1 MALKMVKTEN
11 GWVEGLPGGNYTV
24 SVFKGIPYAAPP
36 VGENRWRAPQPAE
49 NWEGV
54 YQAFKFKPM
63 CPQAKPGTPWE
74 KQENPEPL
82 WAQDEDCLYCN
93 VWTPAVREDEKLPV
107 LLWIHGGANVVGRG
121 HEMSVDGEGLA
132 KRGVIVVTFNWR
144 VNIFGWLAHKE
155 LSEENPDHISGNYA
169 VLDQIAALKWVRRN
183 IEAFG
188 GDPENITIN
197 GLSAGGS
204 STMNMCM
211 TPLTRGLFKNAIMQ
225 SGGGFDLFTSTMI
238 PTLKQYEDMV
248 DLKRALGVDSIAEAR
263 KLDAQEIIRRISRP
277 EAAGAYLPMQVA
289 DGVIFPDTNTEIC
302 KKGMYH
308 KINYIIGYTKDES
321 HMYEPNFDKEAFI
334 QDVKTEYGDYAEDYL
349 KLCDFLQDDEA
360 FKKHMISRS
369 GELLRTAA
377 ENFAEL
383 VSSQG
388 NGPVYVYCFARR
400 MPDGD
405 HTTFHGSDQ
414 WFQFETLDRCNWRD
428 FTGTDFDLSKTY
440 ARFFANFCKT
450 GNPNGTDVPKW
461 KPFTEQERITM
472 VLDENAG
479 GRELPDNPRIQFRK
493 DYVLKRLPEKK

>member
-1 MALKMVKTEN
+1 MALKKVKTEN

-36 VGENRWRAPQPAE
+36 VGENRWKAPQPVE
-49 NWEGV
+49 NWDGV

-63 CPQAKPGTPWE
+63 CPQAEPGTPWE

-132 KRGVIVVTFNWR
+132 QRGVIVVTFNWR

-169 VLDQIAALKWVRRN
+169 VLDQIAVLKWVRRN

-302 KKGMYH
+302 KKEMYH

-334 QDVKTEYGDYAEDYL
+334 QDVKNEYGDYAEDYL

-383 VSSQG
+383 VSSHG

-400 MPDGD
+400 I
-405 HTTFHGSDQ
+405 
-414 WFQFETLDRCNWRD
+414 RC
-428 FTGTDFDLSKTY
+428 S
-440 ARFFANFCKT
+440 
-450 GNPNGTDVPKW
+450 P
-461 KPFTEQERITM
+461 
-472 VLDENAG
+472 
-479 GRELPDNPRIQFRK
+479 
-493 DYVLKRLPEKK
+493 